1 MKNRIDRPSLAALVA
16 ATTAFVL
23 GCAPAALPRDSES
36 GCAIDT
42 PRALTAMALDASEA
56 FTERQRELVDLLVR
70 RAWEAVPTDGEL
82 RLYLLTGQAN
92 DTVPALTIC
101 KEPPLGL
108 LDGPKTKQF
117 KDHARR
123 QEQRRERLA
132 EWLAQVTAGKGV
144 AANKRASRIYE
155 WLASIQSAL
164 PDHYSSRSMY
174 VVSDFR
180 QYSPR
185 FTNRNLP
192 SEGVN
197 LSGWRLNA
205 VILGDGQQMPKAW
218 TQLFQGSGATPIEVT
233 MEGLPSS
240 LLR

>member
-1 MKNRIDRPSLAALVA
+1 MKTRIDRTILFASIA
-16 ATTAFVL
+16 ATTAFLL
-23 GCAPAALPRDSES
+23 GCAPAAPARDSES
-36 GCAIDT
+36 GCSVGT
-42 PRALTAMALDASEA
+42 QRALTVLALDASEA
-56 FTERQRELVDLLVR
+56 FTERQRQLVDLLVR

-82 RLYLLTGQAN
+82 RLYLLSGQAQ

-123 QEQRRERLA
+123 QEQRREHLA
-132 EWLAQVTAGKGV
+132 RWLEQVTTAKGV

-155 WLASIQSAL
+155 WLASVRSAL
-164 PDHYSSRSMY
+164 PDDYSSRSLY

-192 SEGVN
+192 SEGVD
-197 LSGWRLNA
+197 LHGWRLNA

-218 TQLFQGSGATPIEVT
+218 TLLLQGSGAAPIELS